1 MTIRVV
7 GCARTQVSTYLML
20 WGEVGGESHGKL
32 QEDIKVGCYGSV
44 RIHQGYENTGHYRQ
58 REVLGQSSGV
68 NSAPG
73 Q

>member
-1 MTIRVV
+1 
-7 GCARTQVSTYLML
+7 ML